1 MPEILLWPL
10 LLNAV
15 ETKKRG
21 VRAIDGFKKK
31 LMIQDSEIL
40 ACPEFQVKL
49 KMGKYFMNEKI
60 LEEYSAT
67 IYEIDPFF
75 MSITEKK

>member
-1 MPEILLWPL
+1 
-10 LLNAV
+10 
-15 ETKKRG
+15 
-21 VRAIDGFKKK
+21 
-31 LMIQDSEIL
+31 MIQDSEIL

>member
-1 MPEILLWPL
+1 MPEILLWLL

-40 ACPEFQVKL
+40 ACP
-49 KMGKYFMNEKI
+49 
-60 LEEYSAT
+60 
-67 IYEIDPFF
+67 
-75 MSITEKK
+75 

>member
-1 MPEILLWPL
+1 MTAIIKCCRDE
-10 LLNAV
+10 
-15 ETKKRG
+15 KRG

-67 IYEIDPFF
+67 IY
-75 MSITEKK
+75 